1 MTELTTE
8 QADLDRARDRLAAL
22 LDYVTHMV
30 RLGERTVF
38 SIEQHRNLVLYEHEF
53 HDRVGIQH
61 DLDDGES
68 WIKIER
74 LRRLDPP
81 EVPESLRP
89 WLTVSRNPEEP
100 SVVSSPRMK
109 TMSRDQ
115 ADALVR
121 AGTIDPEDV
130 MKPLKRSD
138 LAGSIVD
145 VQLKIERFEDAGA
158 DVKNY
163 ISGPWNEWAQSEAPR
178 RKTIEIYEKLFSI
191 HQLIQSE
198 GAERPLELVWG
209 VGLARW
215 ATSGMTI
222 NHPVVEAI
230 VEITVVLNS
239 DPES

>member
-100 SVVSSPRMK
+100 SVVSSPRME

-121 AGTIDPEDV
+121 AGTV
-130 MKPLKRSD
+130 
-138 LAGSIVD
+138 GVQTFVD
-145 VQLKIERFEDAGA
+145 HL
-158 DVKNY
+158 
-163 ISGPWNEWAQSEAPR
+163 S
-178 RKTIEIYEKLFSI
+178 L
-191 HQLIQSE
+191 
-198 GAERPLELVWG
+198 
-209 VGLARW
+209 
-215 ATSGMTI
+215 
-222 NHPVVEAI
+222 
-230 VEITVVLNS
+230 
-239 DPES
+239 

>member
-22 LDYVTHMV
+22 LEYVIHMV

-89 WLTVSRNPEEP
+89 WCQGRSKIR
-100 SVVSSPRMK
+100 PR
-109 TMSRDQ
+109 
-115 ADALVR
+115 
-121 AGTIDPEDV
+121 
-130 MKPLKRSD
+130 
-138 LAGSIVD
+138 
-145 VQLKIERFEDAGA
+145 
-158 DVKNY
+158 
-163 ISGPWNEWAQSEAPR
+163 WR
-178 RKTIEIYEKLFSI
+178 RKT
-191 HQLIQSE
+191 
-198 GAERPLELVWG
+198 RPAGHWTECLKAAVRGKASGPRGGRVLAG
-209 VGLARW
+209 VLA
-215 ATSGMTI
+215 
-222 NHPVVEAI
+222 VCEAI
-230 VEITVVLNS
+230 AVAVQLQDVDVMGESVEECTG
-239 DPES
+239 